1 MGHFT
6 LLNLGIFTLLFL
18 TFGKRKL
25 SKSLFFYKKLN
36 FDFLIWAIYHQKKE
50 KAIVYTRATFFPS
63 DLVQNCNQKSLK
75 KIILLHIL
83 KNFTEFDK
91 TSKKS
96 SPDLDRLLA
105 LSEVFQPDF
114 LFFWRVFQ

>member
-1 MGHFT
+1 
-6 LLNLGIFTLLFL
+6 LGNI
-18 TFGKRKL
+18 
-25 SKSLFFYKKLN
+25 SPE
-36 FDFLIWAIYHQKKE
+36 KE
-50 KAIVYTRATFFPS
+50 KATKYTRATFFPS
-63 DLVQNCNQKSLK
+63 ELVQNCTQKSLK

-96 SPDLDRLLA
+96 SLDIDRLLA

-114 LFFWRVFQ
+114 LFFLRVFQ

>member
-1 MGHFT
+1 
-6 LLNLGIFTLLFL
+6 LGNI
-18 TFGKRKL
+18 
-25 SKSLFFYKKLN
+25 SPE
-36 FDFLIWAIYHQKKE
+36 QE
-50 KAIVYTRATFFPS
+50 KPTEYTRAAFLPS
-63 DLVQNCNQKSLK
+63 ELVQNCTQKSLK
-75 KIILLHIL
+75 KIIILHIL

-114 LFFWRVFQ
+114 LFFLRVSQ